1 VDTGKTRI
9 EATPVF
15 PMLAR
20 LPNRG
25 MHAGAG
31 CARLGGMDSVA
42 LPAVLAGIAGLAL
55 GMPLAVL
62 SQRLLRLPRPLGWR
76 IRIAAGISAAAL
88 FALVTLAFGL
98 SPDLPAYLVLAA
110 ASVVLSIVDLVE
122 RRLPNVVILPTAAAL
137 ALLLLLAAAAGDAWG
152 AALGACL
159 GAAALFGV
167 YLVLALIS
175 PSGIGMGDVKLAAVI
190 GLGLGYLGWNTWLV
204 GLVAGFLVGSVVSLV
219 ALALRKV
226 TLRGSLPFGPSMLA
240 GAFVAILLA
249 QLALAR

>member
-1 VDTGKTRI
+1 
-9 EATPVF
+9 
-15 PMLAR
+15 MLAR

-25 MHAGAG
+25 MHVGDG

-42 LPAVLAGIAGLAL
+42 LPATLAGMAGMAL
-55 GMPLAVL
+55 GVPLAML

-88 FALVTLAFGL
+88 FVLVTLAFG
-98 SPDLPAYLVLAA
+98 PAPELPAYLLLAA

-122 RRLPNVVILPTAAAL
+122 RRLPNLVVLPTAAAV
-137 ALLLLLAAAAGDAWG
+137 ALLLLLAAVAGDAWG

-159 GAAALFGV
+159 GAVALFGV

-204 GLVAGFLVGSVVSLV
+204 GLLAGFLVGSAVSLV
-219 ALALRKV
+219 ALSLRKV
-226 TLRGSLPFGPSMLA
+226 SLRGSLPFGPSMLA
-240 GAFVAILLA
+240 GAFIAILLP
-249 QLALAR
+249 AL